1 MLGEKPIFRQIDV
14 RGSIEHTR
22 PVQNALQGRFVCAGV
37 YNRIRLKAMTAIP
50 ETRPRMEM

>member
-1 MLGEKPIFRQIDV
+1 MLGEKPLFRQIDV
-14 RGSIEHTR
+14 RGSIEHTH
-22 PVQNALQGRFVCAGV
+22 PVQNALQGRFVCAVV